1 MRVERPAARSAPRKL
16 KAFYTVPELARA
28 LGMSRWTV
36 RRWLDASRIPYEL
49 RRRAGG
55 TKGGRILVMVSEL
68 RTYAPSYFASIREE
82 LEVEG

>member
-1 MRVERPAARSAPRKL
+1 MKKL

-36 RRWLDASRIPYEL
+36 RRWLDASRIPYEV

-55 TKGGRILVMVSEL
+55 TRGGRVVVLLSEL
-68 RTYAPSYFASIREE
+68 RTYAPSYFSSIRGE
-82 LEVEG
+82 LEVKRDGGKKW